1 MIGALAA
8 PNLFGGGESAGSN
21 NSGQNNAQ
29 SGGDEGGSNAGKN
42 AGSGGDAGSQGA
54 GGNQSPSPTA
64 SASAASSASSS
75 AAGQQNTPEPD
86 KFTPQAAEATVED
99 FYTATT
105 EGQYDRAAPLLTDS
119 WRQKYFPNRGSF
131 EGTFNKVESVVFI
144 QGPSA
149 EVSGN
154 TATVTGE
161 TEATLTEEVQHNQGT
176 WYLVQED
183 GQWKID
189 SWDVVE
195 LSSRPA

>member
-1 MIGALAA
+1 M
-8 PNLFGGGESAGSN
+8 
-21 NSGQNNAQ
+21 Q
-29 SGGDEGGSNAGKN
+29 
-42 AGSGGDAGSQGA
+42 
-54 GGNQSPSPTA
+54 
-64 SASAASSASSS
+64 
-75 AAGQQNTPEPD
+75 
-86 KFTPQAAEATVED
+86 D
-99 FYTATT
+99 FYRTT
-105 EGQYDRAAPLLTDS
+105 SEGEYGRSAPLLTDS
-119 WRQKYFPNRGSF
+119 WRQKYFPNRDIF

-161 TEATLTEEVQHNQGT
+161 TEATLTGEVQHNQGT

-183 GQWKID
+183 GQWKIN